1 MSAAAET
8 IDLKDF
14 IRDIPDFPKKG
25 IVFKDITPLLGDPKA
40 VEAAVERIAAHYA
53 SAGIKKVAGIES
65 RGFLFATA
73 VALRLGA
80 GVIPIRKKGKLPYK
94 TISTSY
100 DLEYGTDTV
109 EIHEDAASKG
119 EKVLLIDDLI
129 ATGGT
134 ARASCELLEKA
145 GATVAGV
152 CFVIELSFLKGR
164 EKLAGREIFTL
175 LSY

>member
-1 MSAAAET
+1 MTVSTET
-8 IDLKDF
+8 LDLKKF

-25 IVFKDITPLLGDPKA
+25 LVFKDITPLLGDPKA
-40 VEAAVERIAAHYA
+40 IEAAVDRVAAHYA

-94 TISTSY
+94 TISASY

-109 EIHEDAASKG
+109 EIHEDATSKG

-134 ARASCELLEKA
+134 AQASAELLEKA

-152 CFVIELSFLKGR
+152 CFIIELGFLKGR
-164 EKLAGREIFTL
+164 EKLKGREIFSL

>member
-1 MSAAAET
+1 MSTTTET
-8 IDLKDF
+8 LDLKKF
-14 IRDIPDFPKKG
+14 IRDIPHLPKKG
-25 IVFKDITPLLGDPKA
+25 IGFQDITPLLGDPKA
-40 VEAAVERIAAHYA
+40 LEATIDRIANHYA
-53 SAGIKKVAGIES
+53 NAGIAKVAGIEA
-65 RGFLFATA
+65 RGFLFAPA

-109 EIHEDAASKG
+109 EIHEDATSKG
-119 EKVLLIDDLI
+119 ETVLLIDDLI

-134 ARASCELLEKA
+134 AKASCELLEKA
-145 GATVAGV
+145 GADVAGV
-152 CFVIELSFLKGR
+152 CFVIELEFLKGR
-164 EKLAGREIFTL
+164 EKLKGREIFSL